1 MRFLLVDID
10 NRLGFLLRQ
19 LRDEGHEILMLAK
32 KQGIEDLVPTVYSPQ
47 AALEWKPD
55 IALFNAPGAGTFAK
69 HLTDEGVKV
78 VGGGL
83 LHDDLD
89 RDKEYSAVLASR
101 VRVPIFDMDNGGIKL
116 KLAGFFS
123 GKSFVNP
130 TFSFAIDQGLLPG
143 LDTTEALAVHTLPEN
158 CWLVDETY
166 TKLSQLFTAF
176 NFKGVVCL
184 DVQIDPETRIPHV
197 TGMDVQVPDGFWAA
211 FLSGLEQPLG
221 DFLKGL
227 ASGKRFK
234 VKYTEEVSGAVKVSV
249 PPYPYIECPWLDDDV
264 REAVEAH
271 IRIGAR
277 GKHIEDPVEQGS
289 TYWLNVQKNGTG
301 TSYVTTGPEVAYV
314 GASGDLTDL
323 PFILQNQIEQLNI
336 PNAQYKDSVGR
347 KLGRSLAYF
356 EDCGLIGEDV
366 GRDFEF
372 KTSRFRAGH
381 YRNSEDSAVAVAQ
394 AKPKTKTKKKKSV
407 KKKKKR
413 KSKK

>member
-10 NRLGFLLRQ
+10 NRLGFILRRLQ
-19 LRDEGHEILMLAK
+19 EEGHEVLLLAK
-32 KQGIEDLVPTVYSPQ
+32 RQGIEDLVPTVYSPQ
-47 AALEWKPD
+47 VALEWKPD

-69 HLTDEGVKV
+69 HLMDNGVKV

-89 RDKEYSAVLASR
+89 RDKEYAAVLASR
-101 VRVPIFDMDNGGIKL
+101 VRVPIFDLDNGGIRL

-130 TFSFAIDQGLLPG
+130 TLSFAIDKGLLHG
-143 LDTTEALAVHTLPEN
+143 LNTPEALVVHALPEH
-158 CWLVDETY
+158 CWLVDETF

-197 TGMDVQVPDGFWAA
+197 SSMDVHVPDGFWAA
-211 FLSGLEQPLG
+211 FISGLEQPLG
-221 DFLKGL
+221 EFLKGL

-249 PPYPYIECPWLDDDV
+249 PPYPYVECPWLDDDV

-277 GKHIEDPVEQGS
+277 GKHIENPTENGS
-289 TYWLNVQKNGTG
+289 VYWLNVQKNGTG

-314 GASGDLTDL
+314 GASGELTDL
-323 PFILQNQIEQLNI
+323 PFILQAQIEQLNI
-336 PNAQYKDSVGR
+336 PNAQHKASVGY

-366 GRDFEF
+366 GKDFEF

-381 YRNSEDSAVAVAQ
+381 YRNTSDSAVAVAQ
-394 AKPKTKTKKKKSV
+394 EKPKTTKKKAKKKKAKPKRKGKK
-407 KKKKKR
+407 
-413 KSKK
+413 